1 MNYSLSGQDIMK
13 LMKDK
18 TKIISYKEINKFKS
32 IDELLY
38 PFNSVFI
45 LYESK
50 KNSGHWTVLFKL
62 HKKEIEFFDS
72 YGLNIDD
79 ELKFINKEFRKN
91 SNQLKTLLTR
101 LLLKD
106 FNKYII
112 HYNNYQFQKFNS
124 NIATCGR
131 WCIFR
136 LLNKKLYIN
145 EFYNKI
151 CNIQLDKDYLVCQ
164 FIEI

>member
-1 MNYSLSGQDIMK
+1 MNYSLSGQDILNIMK
-13 LMKDK
+13 NK
-18 TKIISYKEINKFKS
+18 TKIISYKEIRNFKS
-32 IDELLY
+32 INELLE

-50 KNSGHWTVLFKL
+50 KHIGHWTLLFKL
-62 HKKEIEFFDS
+62 NKKEIEFFDS

-79 ELKFINKEFRKN
+79 ELQFINKEFRKK
-91 SNQLKTLLTR
+91 SNQLKTYLTR

-112 HYNNYQFQKFNS
+112 HYNNFQFQKFDT

-131 WCIFR
+131 WCLFR

-145 EFYNKI
+145 EFYKKV
-151 CNIQLDKDYLVCQ
+151 CNTQLDKDYLVCSL
-164 FIEI
+164 IKI